1 MIQFTPFILVLF
13 FYCYNLLY
21 LFISSCYYSFP
32 PCSKSLCRY
41 IFLKYFIL
49 PQSYICLSR
58 RLYRGRIFFS
68 ISSLCYCVQ
77 FYLSRRFFFTGSFY
91 PRDLFYNDGTFF
103 YTVTSYPYVVHC
115 SMSSFDTIQGLRFP
129 KWFILPRLLRSA
141 AFVHFSPYYIFPQW
155 SILPLLIFA
164 FSWPSTKI
172 LQIFLQQCKTNF
184 YIISFFLLSKY
195 IMQKFWNSWYCF
207 TSSHGCWPRLSRQRG
222 VQKWSFEIAMPLLHN
237 LWLSTPYRH
246 TTMSSLLTRNCK
258 AHLRSYL

>member
-1 MIQFTPFILVLF
+1 MLLCSILPFSKILLHW
-13 FYCYNLLY
+13 
-21 LFISSCYYSFP
+21 
-32 PCSKSLCRY
+32 
-41 IFLKYFIL
+41 FIL
-49 PQSYICLSR
+49 PQGSILQR
-58 RLYRGRIFFS
+58 WNIF
-68 ISSLCYCVQ
+68 LQCY
-77 FYLSRRFFFTGSFY
+77 
-91 PRDLFYNDGTFF
+91 
-103 YTVTSYPYVVHC
+103 
-115 SMSSFDTIQGLRFP
+115 
-129 KWFILPRLLRSA
+129 ILPLCRALLDEFLWHYPMAPLSEMVHFTRLLRSA